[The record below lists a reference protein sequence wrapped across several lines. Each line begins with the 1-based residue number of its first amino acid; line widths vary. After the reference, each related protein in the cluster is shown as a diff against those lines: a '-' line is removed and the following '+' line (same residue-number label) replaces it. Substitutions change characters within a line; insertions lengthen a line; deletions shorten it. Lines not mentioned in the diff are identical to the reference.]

1 MRTNLEARL
10 LTVNTGPLL
19 AGYMHRPG
27 QQIWIDEH
35 AAKFIDA
42 AANTPHRGMTSTSVL
57 VKVSTCSTATRE
69 ILVTWSS
76 AATSFA
82 PENAGWTA
90 HHFDSSEN
98 PQRAAS
104 GRRQRL

>member
-57 VKVSTCSTATRE
+57 EGIHMLFRYTGDPRYLEFCRYIVRS
-69 ILVTWSS
+69 
-76 AATSFA
+76 
-82 PENAGWTA
+82 
-90 HHFDSSEN
+90 
-98 PQRAAS
+98 
-104 GRRQRL
+104 